1 MHLACVR
8 EKIGNLTVIV
18 DSIKLYGTQYCL
30 HKDLY
35 VFDDMIVKLKI
46 GKYSIGLQV
55 LQLLIIFVKM
65 FV

>member
-1 MHLACVR
+1 MGYLA
-8 EKIGNLTVIV
+8 VIV
-18 DSIKLYGTQYCL
+18 DLSKSIKLYGIQYCL
-30 HKDLY
+30 ANDPC